1 MSLQNV
7 DMIRSIYEPFNRGDW
22 EAVFSNAHPDFEI
35 TTQRGP
41 TAGTYRGQRAVER
54 AVEDMLAPFEV
65 WAMEPEEFFDGGDHV
80 VVFVG
85 LRSRPKGSS
94 AEIENRFG
102 HLWTIRDGLIQ
113 SLKTFPVREEA
124 LEAAGL
130 EE

>member
-1 MSLQNV
+1 
-7 DMIRSIYEPFNRGDW
+7 MIRSIYEPFNRGDW
-22 EAVFSNAHPDFEI
+22 DAVFSDAHPDFEI

-65 WAMEPEEFFDGGDHV
+65 WAMEPEEFFEGGDQV

-85 LRSRPKGSS
+85 LHSRPKGSS

-102 HLWTIRDGLIQ
+102 HLWTIRDGLIR
-113 SLKTFPVREEA
+113 SLKTFAVREEA